1 MMNEYDIIIRP
12 YITEKTTDLVSEG
25 KYAFVV
31 DIRATKI
38 DIKKAV
44 EKLFS
49 VKVLSVTTARFDG
62 KKRTQRQAS
71 GAAVGY
77 TNRWKK
83 AIVKIDTDPK
93 AEEYKTA
100 GGKTAASDKKYK
112 NSIEEFGFIQ

>member
-1 MMNEYDIIIRP
+1 MNKYDIIVRP
-12 YITEKTTDLVSEG
+12 YITEKTTDLIAEG

-44 EKLFS
+44 EDLFN
-49 VKVLSVTTARFDG
+49 VKVLSVNTARFDG
-62 KKRTQRQAS
+62 KKRIQRQAS

-93 AEEYKTA
+93 AEEYLTA
-100 GGKTAASDKKYK
+100 GGKKATAAKKYK
-112 NSIEEFGFIQ
+112 NSIEEFGFTE

>member
-1 MMNEYDIIIRP
+1 MNEYDIIIRP

-44 EKLFS
+44 EKLFE
-49 VKVLSVTTARFDG
+49 VKVLSVTTAKFDG

-71 GAAVGY
+71 GAAVGH

-93 AEEYKTA
+93 TATYTTA
-100 GGKTAASDKKYK
+100 GGKTVEAAKKYK
-112 NSIEEFGFIQ
+112 SSIAEFGFAD

>member
-1 MMNEYDIIIRP
+1 MNKYDIIVRP
-12 YITEKTTDLVSEG
+12 YITEKTTDLVAEG

-44 EKLFS
+44 EDLFN
-49 VKVLSVTTARFDG
+49 VKVLSVNTARFDG
-62 KKRTQRQAS
+62 KKRIQRQAS

-93 AEEYKTA
+93 AEEYLTA
-100 GGKTAASDKKYK
+100 GGKKATSAKKYK
-112 NSIEEFGFIQ
+112 NSIDEFGFTQ

>member
-1 MMNEYDIIIRP
+1 MNKYDIIVRP
-12 YITEKTTDLVSEG
+12 YITEKTTDLVAEG

-44 EKLFS
+44 EDLFD
-49 VKVLSVTTARFDG
+49 VKVLSVNTARFDG
-62 KKRTQRQAS
+62 KKRVQRQAG

-93 AEEYKTA
+93 AEEYLTA
-100 GGKTAASDKKYK
+100 GGKKATSAKKYK
-112 NSIEEFGFIQ
+112 NSIDEFGFTQ

>member
-1 MMNEYDIIIRP
+1 MNKYDIIVRP
-12 YITEKTTDLVSEG
+12 YITEKTTELVAEG

-44 EKLFS
+44 EDLFD
-49 VKVLSVTTARFDG
+49 VKVLSVNTARFDG
-62 KKRTQRQAS
+62 KKRIQRQAS

-93 AEEYKTA
+93 AEEYLTA
-100 GGKTAASDKKYK
+100 GGKKATSAKKYK
-112 NSIEEFGFIQ
+112 NSIDEFGFTQ